1 MAFFIFLAFTILWF
15 LFMTYLSHQDG
26 EHTGRTSRELAEK
39 LSALDF
45 LDSDINILN
54 GRLRRLAHV
63 MVYAVLAVLL
73 AITLKLGGH
82 SVWLTVGTIV
92 WAWAD
97 EATKPLVQG
106 RHFCWRDVGRNVRG
120 IAIGMVIVIF
130 VFGVY
135 DICSVSTSF
144 LFVASKYIIR
154 LLCAKYRGTIAI
166 DYKRKGDK

>member
-1 MAFFIFLAFTILWF
+1 MAFYIFLGFTILWF

-39 LSALDF
+39 LSF

-63 MVYAVLAVLL
+63 VVYAVLTVLL
-73 AITLKLGGH
+73 VITLKLGGC
-82 SVWLTVGTIV
+82 SPWLTAGAIV

-106 RHFCWRDVGRNVRG
+106 RHFSWLDVGLNVLG
-120 IAIGMVIVIF
+120 IVI
-130 VFGVY
+130 G
-135 DICSVSTSF
+135 I
-144 LFVASKYIIR
+144 LI
-154 LLCAKYRGTIAI
+154 LLLIL
-166 DYKRKGDK
+166 

>member
-1 MAFFIFLAFTILWF
+1 MAFYIFFGFTILWF

-39 LSALDF
+39 LSALAF

-63 MVYAVLAVLL
+63 VVYAVLAILL
-73 AITLKLGGH
+73 GTTLALGGY
-82 SVWLTVGTIV
+82 SVRLTAGTIV

-106 RHFCWRDVGRNVRG
+106 RHFSCFDVALNVLG
-120 IAIGMVIVIF
+120 IVIGMIAVILIF
-130 VFGVY
+130 
-135 DICSVSTSF
+135 
-144 LFVASKYIIR
+144 
-154 LLCAKYRGTIAI
+154 
-166 DYKRKGDK
+166 

>member
-1 MAFFIFLAFTILWF
+1 MAFYIFLGFTILWF

-26 EHTGRTSRELAEK
+26 EHTGRASRELAEK

-63 MVYAVLAVLL
+63 VVYAVLAVLL
-73 AITLKLGGH
+73 GTTLELSGH
-82 SVWLTVGTIV
+82 SPWLTAGAIV

-106 RHFCWRDVGRNVRG
+106 HHFSWLDVGRNLLG
-120 IAIGMVIVIF
+120 IVIGMVIVIF
-130 VFGVY
+130 VF
-135 DICSVSTSF
+135 
-144 LFVASKYIIR
+144 
-154 LLCAKYRGTIAI
+154 
-166 DYKRKGDK
+166 

>member
-1 MAFFIFLAFTILWF
+1 MAFYIFLGFTILWF

-63 MVYAVLAVLL
+63 VVYAVLTVLL
-73 AITLKLGGH
+73 AITLKLG
-82 SVWLTVGTIV
+82 SYSLWLTAGAIV

-106 RHFCWRDVGRNVRG
+106 RHFSWLDVGRNVLG
-120 IAIGMVIVIF
+120 IAIGMVIHF
-130 VFGVY
+130 LSLRYFSLSPLQF
-135 DICSVSTSF
+135 ICSVKI
-144 LFVASKYIIR
+144 LV
-154 LLCAKYRGTIAI
+154 LLAMCRIQRYYRHRSQ
-166 DYKRKGDK
+166 KKSNKL

>member
-1 MAFFIFLAFTILWF
+1 MAFYIFLGFTILWF

-63 MVYAVLAVLL
+63 VVYAVLTVLL
-73 AITLKLGGH
+73 GTTLELGGH
-82 SVWLTVGTIV
+82 SSWLTAGAIV
-92 WAWAD
+92 WAD

-106 RHFCWRDVGRNVRG
+106 RHFSWLDVGRNVLG
-120 IAIGMVIVIF
+120 IAIGMVIAVVIF
-130 VFGVY
+130 
-135 DICSVSTSF
+135 
-144 LFVASKYIIR
+144 
-154 LLCAKYRGTIAI
+154 
-166 DYKRKGDK
+166 

>member
-1 MAFFIFLAFTILWF
+1 MAFYVFLGFTILWF

-39 LSALDF
+39 LSF

-63 MVYAVLAVLL
+63 VVYAMLTVLL
-73 AITLKLGGH
+73 AITLKLGGY
-82 SVWLTVGTIV
+82 SPWLTAGIIV

-106 RHFCWRDVGRNVRG
+106 RHFSWFDVALNVLG
-120 IAIGMVIVIF
+120 IAIGMVIVEVIF
-130 VFGVY
+130 
-135 DICSVSTSF
+135 
-144 LFVASKYIIR
+144 
-154 LLCAKYRGTIAI
+154 
-166 DYKRKGDK
+166 

>member
-1 MAFFIFLAFTILWF
+1 MAFYIFLGFTILWF

-54 GRLRRLAHV
+54 RRLRRMAHV
-63 MVYAVLAVLL
+63 VLYAVLAFLL
-73 AITLKLGGH
+73 GITLKLGGY
-82 SVWLTVGTIV
+82 SLGLMAVAVV

-106 RHFCWRDVGRNVRG
+106 RHFSWFDVGRNVLG

-130 VFGVY
+130 IF
-135 DICSVSTSF
+135 
-144 LFVASKYIIR
+144 
-154 LLCAKYRGTIAI
+154 
-166 DYKRKGDK
+166 

>member
-1 MAFFIFLAFTILWF
+1 MAFYIFLGFTIFWF

-39 LSALDF
+39 LSF
-45 LDSDINILN
+45 LDSDINFLN

-63 MVYAVLAVLL
+63 VVYAVLTVLL

-82 SVWLTVGTIV
+82 SPWLTAGIIV

-106 RHFCWRDVGRNVRG
+106 RHFSWFDVGRNVLG
-120 IAIGMVIVIF
+120 IAIGMVMVIF
-130 VFGVY
+130 IF
-135 DICSVSTSF
+135 
-144 LFVASKYIIR
+144 
-154 LLCAKYRGTIAI
+154 
-166 DYKRKGDK
+166 

>member
-1 MAFFIFLAFTILWF
+1 MAFYIFLGFTILWF

-63 MVYAVLAVLL
+63 VVYAVLTVLL
-73 AITLKLGGH
+73 AITLKLG
-82 SVWLTVGTIV
+82 SYSLWLTAGTIV

-97 EATKPLVQG
+97 EATKPLVRG
-106 RHFCWRDVGRNVRG
+106 RHFSWFDVGLNVLG
-120 IAIGMVIVIF
+120 IAIGMIAVILIF
-130 VFGVY
+130 
-135 DICSVSTSF
+135 
-144 LFVASKYIIR
+144 
-154 LLCAKYRGTIAI
+154 
-166 DYKRKGDK
+166 

>member
-1 MAFFIFLAFTILWF
+1 MAFYIFLIFTILWF

-26 EHTGRTSRELAEK
+26 EHTGKASRELAEK

-63 MVYAVLAVLL
+63 VVYAVLTVLL

-82 SVWLTVGTIV
+82 SVWLTAGIIV
-92 WAWAD
+92 WAWVD

-106 RHFCWRDVGRNVRG
+106 RHFSWFDVGLNVLG
-120 IAIGMVIVIF
+120 IVIGMV
-130 VFGVY
+130 
-135 DICSVSTSF
+135 T
-144 LFVASKYIIR
+144 
-154 LLCAKYRGTIAI
+154 LLLIL
-166 DYKRKGDK
+166 